1 MSMDVTIVSYQN
13 ESCLAC
19 PHPPSS
25 YGGRREQEGSSH
37 FDKNSHFDRTLR
49 YNPFNERFLDRAM
62 KQIQLLNKLGHGTI
76 CVFKLVPSEGWI

>member
-1 MSMDVTIVSYQN
+1 MRAAFLAPILPQVMEEG
-13 ESCLAC
+13 ESKKAALILM
-19 PHPPSS
+19 
-25 YGGRREQEGSSH
+25 
-37 FDKNSHFDRTLR
+37 KNSHFDRTLR